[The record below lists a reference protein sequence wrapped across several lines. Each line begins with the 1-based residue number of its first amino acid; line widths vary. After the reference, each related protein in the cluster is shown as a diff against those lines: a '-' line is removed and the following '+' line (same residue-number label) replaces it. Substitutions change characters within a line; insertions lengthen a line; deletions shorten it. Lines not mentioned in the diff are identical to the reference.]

1 MMGTNN
7 RTSPGWHASERAC
20 MRCML
25 AWQMQMD
32 ASIGGQN
39 DRLHYR
45 LRRWLSLRASVC
57 VTDHPLDTGQLQLR

>member
-1 MMGTNN
+1 
-7 RTSPGWHASERAC
+7 